1 MYVYD
6 VTCCV
11 LNSDPTACLTVEIF
25 SLINSHSLKVA
36 KCRIITEQQQQKQPP
51 LQSDNSNYYVHGEKA
66 SEESHVKCIDLGH
79 VDIALSSCNIIK
91 HGDSGR
97 DGVEEREE
105 DRVTCGGL
113 EEHVAGEG
121 GGEVV
126 TVLFSTRC
134 AKFLNL
140 QAGCHVRIHPPW

>member
-1 MYVYD
+1 MYD
-6 VTCCV
+6 VTCV
-11 LNSDPTACLTVEIF
+11 LNSDLTACLTVEIF

-51 LQSDNSNYYVHGEKA
+51 PQSDNSVHREQGSGSPQERHA
-66 SEESHVKCIDLGH
+66 KCIDLGH
-79 VDIALSSCNIIK
+79 ADMALSSCNIIER
-91 HGDSGR
+91 GDGGR
-97 DGVEEREE
+97 GGVEEREE

-113 EEHVAGEG
+113 EEHVVGEG

>member
-1 MYVYD
+1 MYD
-6 VTCCV
+6 ITCCV
-11 LNSDPTACLTVEIF
+11 LNSDLTACLTVEIF

-36 KCRIITEQQQQKQPP
+36 KCRVIAEQQPP
-51 LQSDNSNYYVHGEKA
+51 LQSDNSNNVHREQG
-66 SEESHVKCIDLGH
+66 SGSSQESHAKCIDLGC
-79 VDIALSSCNIIK
+79 VDIALSSCNIE
-91 HGDSGR
+91 HGGSGR
-97 DGVEEREE
+97 DEVEEREG

-113 EEHVAGEG
+113 EEHVVGEG